1 MRKLL
6 GELQCG
12 PPEQDQGQ
20 GHNGSLADSLNLQ
33 QLYSLLQ
40 NNHHRR
46 PANGNLNPRQN
57 PTVFGPGG
65 RSHQNG
71 NMFTP
76 DLNPRQNDMF
86 VPDLNSC
93 QNGNKYEPGQGL
105 VHEVDLT
112 PPESLTGHHW
122 QQGTSKLTQEVLED
136 HQRRTSPE
144 MAGMLHFRSNHPRQQ
159 GMSKLTEDVLNNHQR
174 RVLPEKDT
182 TQAFVSE
189 QNEPGINMRVC
200 PKMNGKEFRSDVNNS
215 NHREVENEPNFSA
228 SVNGHRKAGTVE
240 PNHMFRSEGFAVG
253 EKGFGSDERSEE
265 IEDDSPRPDSGSN
278 SVENTRTPVLYRE
291 PGAEENLSDKI
302 MHAPSSARRELF
314 RQKLVDADRRTVE
327 KSVND
332 SGNYIRD
339 IGSVKDNGNFIRDM
353 GRQRPLNGESNTSR
367 YSVTDYFQ
375 KYPVPKTQNMQINIH
390 DVDGDSQES
399 RVTQQY
405 DGNTRAAT
413 YVDNDPPVRM
423 KMHQQRVYD
432 KTELDNSWSTI
443 DDVASVNTISTISTI
458 SSVDDR
464 VFRSGLAN
472 LDANITKIQQALRKD
487 MLNRSWN
494 CICNENVSKFVPVL

>member
-6 GELQCG
+6 GDLQCG
-12 PPEQDQGQ
+12 PPEQDQGE
-20 GHNGSLADSLNLQ
+20 GHAGSLADSLNLQ

-40 NNHHRR
+40 TNHHTR
-46 PANGNLNPRQN
+46 PANGNLDLRQN
-57 PTVFGPGG
+57 PTVFGPAG
-65 RSHQNG
+65 RSNKNG
-71 NMFTP
+71 NMFAS
-76 DLNPRQNDMF
+76 DLHSRQNANMF
-86 VPDLNSC
+86 APDLNSR

-122 QQGTSKLTQEVLED
+122 QQGTSKLTQDVLEE

-144 MAGMLHFRSNHPRQQ
+144 MAGMLHFRSNHPRPQ
-159 GMSKLTEDVLNNHQR
+159 GMSKLTGDVLNNHQR
-174 RVLPEKDT
+174 RVSPET
-182 TQAFVSE
+182 EPTQAYVSE
-189 QNEPGINMRVC
+189 QNEPGINMRVG

-228 SVNGHRKAGTVE
+228 SRNDHRKAGTIE

-253 EKGFGSDERSEE
+253 EKGFGSGERGEE
-265 IEDDSPRPDSGSN
+265 TEGDSPRPDSGS
-278 SVENTRTPVLYRE
+278 SGVENARTPGLYRE
-291 PGAEENLSDKI
+291 PGAEENPSDKI

-327 KSVND
+327 KNVND
-332 SGNYIRD
+332 NDDYIRDIGSIKNNDNYVRD
-339 IGSVKDNGNFIRDM
+339 IGSVKDNGNLTRDI
-353 GRQRPLNGESNTSR
+353 GRQRPLNGDSNTSR

-390 DVDGDSQES
+390 DIDTDSQES

-405 DGNTRAAT
+405 DGKARAAVN
-413 YVDNDPPVRM
+413 VDNNPPVRM
-423 KMHQQRVYD
+423 KTHQQRVYD

-487 MLNRSWN
+487 MLNRS
-494 CICNENVSKFVPVL
+494 